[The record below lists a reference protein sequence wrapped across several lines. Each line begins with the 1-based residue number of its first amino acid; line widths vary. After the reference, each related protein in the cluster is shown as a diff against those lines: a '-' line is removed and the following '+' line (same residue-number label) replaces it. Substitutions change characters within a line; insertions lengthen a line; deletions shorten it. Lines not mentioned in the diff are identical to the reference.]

1 MKKADVLIALMAGML
16 LATSAFARTDFNKT
30 IVGTWSF
37 DLGGGFMAT
46 VEYKSDGT
54 LIQKMGDLTITG
66 TYTVQNNKMT
76 TIVKGQTTAFTIIS
90 GDESTITMKRDKDG
104 KTVVYKKQ

>member
-1 MKKADVLIALMAGML
+1 MKKAYVLIALLAGMVL
-16 LATSAFARTDFNKT
+16 ITSAFAKTDFSKS

-37 DLGGGFMAT
+37 DLGGGFMST

-66 TYTVQNNKMT
+66 TYTVQKEKMT
-76 TIVKGQTTAFTIIS
+76 TIVKGQTTVFTIVS
-90 GDESTITMKRDKDG
+90 GDETTITLKRDKDG
-104 KTVVYKKQ
+104 KIVVYKKQ